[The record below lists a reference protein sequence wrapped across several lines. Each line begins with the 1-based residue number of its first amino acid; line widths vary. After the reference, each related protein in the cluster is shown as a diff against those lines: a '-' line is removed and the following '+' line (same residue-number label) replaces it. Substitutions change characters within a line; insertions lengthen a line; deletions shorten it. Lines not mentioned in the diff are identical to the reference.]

1 MHSPLQIL
9 KDKFGY
15 ESFRFNQAEI
25 INTILQ
31 NQDAFVLMP
40 TGGGKSL
47 CYQIPALLFP
57 GLTVVISPLIAL
69 MKDQVDALR
78 VNGIKAS
85 YLNSSLTAE
94 ESSVVYEQL
103 ERGELKLLYIA
114 PERLFNNGGQF
125 IDFLKSIQV
134 SLFAID
140 EAHCIS
146 HWGHDFRPEY
156 RMLSS
161 LKNDFPAVPIIALT
175 ATADKLTRDDILDKL
190 QLETDKVFISS
201 FNRPNIHYFVE
212 PKRGMYE
219 HLVDYLVQHRDDSG
233 IIYVLS
239 RNSTEALAAK
249 LNRDGFSAQPY
260 HAGLTS
266 DCRKASQDLFAKDEI
281 KIIVATIAFGMGI
294 NKSNVRFVIHAD
306 LPKNIESYYQETGR
320 AGRDGLKS
328 DAILYYSGGDVIK
341 LKKFAMVEGNPEQ
354 SRIMLRKL
362 AQMAS
367 LCEVSACRRKTIL
380 NYFDEEAL
388 DNCASCDICLSS
400 REKFDGTMIA
410 QKALSAV
417 ASLGSRYGLTYTIDF
432 LRGSKSEKIK
442 EAHKKLKTYGLGND
456 ISKED
461 WFRYLHELIFM
472 GYLQQIGSEYPIL
485 ALTEKSQIV
494 LQGKEQVF
502 LVKTISK
509 KETAL
514 AEKPYEKELF
524 NELKIIRNNW
534 ARQENVP
541 AYIIFS
547 DATLHELATY
557 LPQTQEEIKKIS
569 GFGEVKLAKYGQPF
583 LNVVVAY
590 CAKHGLASKILE
602 KIPKRER
609 QIKVKRET
617 DSETKTISYNFFK
630 NGKTIPEIAMIRGF
644 NFSTIE
650 SHLAFYILEGKIKVT
665 NLVPLDKIPRITDAL
680 KKHGPYPLSSLKEA
694 LGEDVSYG
702 EIRAVINH
710 LRISES

>member
-1 MHSPLQIL
+1 MNSPFKIL

-15 ESFRFNQAEI
+15 ESFRFNQEEI

-31 NQDAFVLMP
+31 QQDAFVLMP

-57 GLTVVISPLIAL
+57 GLTVVISPLISL

-78 VNGIKAS
+78 VNGINAS
-85 YLNSSLTAE
+85 YLNSSLTE
-94 ESSVVYEQL
+94 EEYSAVYEQL
-103 ERGELKLLYIA
+103 NQGDLKLLYIS
-114 PERLFNNGGQF
+114 PERLFNNDGQF
-125 IDFLKSIQV
+125 INFLKSINV

-156 RMLSS
+156 RLLSS
-161 LKNDFPAVPIIALT
+161 LKNDFPTVPIIALT

-190 QLETDKVFISS
+190 QLDTDKVYISS

-219 HLVDYLVQHRDDSG
+219 HLVDYLDKHRDDSG

-239 RNSTEALAAK
+239 RNSTETLAAK
-249 LNRDGFSAQPY
+249 LTRDGFSAQPY
-260 HAGLTS
+260 HAGLS
-266 DCRKASQDLFAKDEI
+266 NDCRKASQDLFAKDEV

-362 AQMAS
+362 SQMAS
-367 LCEVSACRRKTIL
+367 LCEVSACRRKAIL
-380 NYFDEEAL
+380 NYFGEEAPEHC
-388 DNCASCDICLSS
+388 DSCDICLSS

-417 ASLGSRYGLTYTIDF
+417 ASLGSRFGLTYVIDF

-442 EAHKKLKTYGLGND
+442 KAHKNLKTYGSGND

-461 WFRYLHELIFM
+461 WYHYLQELIST
-472 GYLQQIGSEYPIL
+472 GYLNQIGSEYPIL
-485 ALTEKSQIV
+485 GLTEKSSLV
-494 LQGKEQVF
+494 LQGKEPVY

-514 AEKPYEKELF
+514 AEKPYEKDLF

-534 ARQENVP
+534 ARQEDVP

-547 DATLHELATY
+547 DATLLELATY
-557 LPQTQEEIKKIS
+557 LPQTEEEIRKIS
-569 GFGEVKLAKYGQPF
+569 GFGDVKLAKYGKPF
-583 LNVVVAY
+583 LNVVVTY
-590 CAKHGLASKILE
+590 CANHGLTSKISE

-609 QIKVKRET
+609 KAKCES
-617 DSETKTISYNFFK
+617 DSVTKAVSYDLFK
-630 NGKTIPEIAMIRGF
+630 DGKTIPEIAEIRGL

-650 SHLAFYILEGKIKVT
+650 SHLAFYILNGKLKVID
-665 NLVPLDKIPRITDAL
+665 LVPENKIARITATIKQL
-680 KKHGPYPLSSLKEA
+680 GHYPLSPLKEA

-710 LRISES
+710 LRVSDG